1 MGSSLLLGVVTT
13 TGPRT
18 DVGVR
23 EAARAD
29 LLDVFDIEK
38 QSFSQPWP
46 YAAFERLLDA
56 TGFLVAEDD
65 GEVVGY
71 VVADTVPDHGTPIG
85 HVKDIAVAPDR
96 RGEGIGRTLLSQALM
111 RLFVEGADRV
121 KLEVRAGNERA
132 QALYEAFDFEVHHV
146 VSGYYDDGED
156 AYVMVREA

>member
-1 MGSSLLLGVVTT
+1 VTT
-13 TGPRT
+13 TGPRA

-38 QSFSQPWP
+38 RSFSQPWP

-56 TGFLVAEDD
+56 PGFLVAEDD
-65 GEVVGY
+65 DEVVGY
-71 VVADTVPDHGTPIG
+71 VVADTLRDHGAPVG
-85 HVKDIAVAPDR
+85 HVKDIAVEPDR

-121 KLEVRAGNERA
+121 KLEVREGNRA
-132 QALYEAFDFEVHHV
+132 AQSLYEGFDFEVHHV
-146 VSGYYDDGED
+146 VSNYYDDGED
-156 AYVMVREA
+156 AYVMVRQP